1 MYQVI
6 IGTPISAEYE
16 FYTKDCIRFGLEPS
30 RKKTKFPTNDIPN
43 FNEKE
48 PSSSQLSD
56 ELSELE
62 YKVANIANYF
72 QNKET
77 LVEHLNEVN
86 FKYIKFN
93 LICSQFSVTQT

>member
-1 MYQVI
+1 M
-6 IGTPISAEYE
+6 
-16 FYTKDCIRFGLEPS
+16 EPS

-62 YKVANIANYF
+62 FKVSNIANYF
-72 QNKET
+72 QNEET
-77 LVEHLNEVN
+77 LVEHINEVN
-86 FKYIKFN
+86 FTFKQIKFN
-93 LICSQFSVTQT
+93 LI

>member
-1 MYQVI
+1 MI

-30 RKKTKFPTNDIPN
+30 SRKTRFPTNDIPN
-43 FNEKE
+43 FNKKE

-62 YKVANIANYF
+62 FKVSNIANYF
-72 QNKET
+72 QNEGK
-77 LVEHLNEVN
+77 LVEHINEVN
-86 FKYIKFN
+86 FTIK
-93 LICSQFSVTQT
+93 

>member
-30 RKKTKFPTNDIPN
+30 RKKTKFPTKDISN

-56 ELSELE
+56 ELSGLE
-62 YKVANIANYF
+62 FKVANIANYF
-72 QNKET
+72 KNEEK

-86 FKYIKFN
+86 FTFK
-93 LICSQFSVTQT
+93 